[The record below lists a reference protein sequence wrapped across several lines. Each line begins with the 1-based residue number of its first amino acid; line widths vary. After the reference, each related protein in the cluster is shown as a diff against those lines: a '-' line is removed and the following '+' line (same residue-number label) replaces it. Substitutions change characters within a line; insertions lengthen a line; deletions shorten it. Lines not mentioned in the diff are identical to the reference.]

1 MNDPFKEFGEDG
13 FRALAAAFYRRIAT
27 DDVVGWFY
35 IEERRA
41 FAEVRMTDFLIYRFG
56 GSDHYIKQGERHA
69 HLRLHHPWF
78 GITPHVRDRW
88 LELMNASMD
97 EVGLIGSPRERLDH
111 FFLDTC
117 SALVN
122 HDGTA
127 GATPAA
133 FAERVKRP

>member
-27 DDVVGWFY
+27 DDVVGRFY

-41 FAEVRMTDFLIYRFG
+41 FAEEHMADYLIYRFG
-56 GSDHYIKQGERHA
+56 GSDHYIKQEECHA

-78 GITPHVRDRW
+78 GITPQVRDRW

-97 EVGLIGSPRERLDH
+97 EVGLTGPPRERLDH
-111 FFLDTC
+111 FFFDTC
-117 SALVN
+117 STLVN
-122 HDGTA
+122 HDGTP
-127 GATPAA
+127 GGTPPA
-133 FAERVKRP
+133 FVQRAKRP